1 MKNGNVAIVNK
12 ELEKVERELSVN
24 LLFLTVT
31 LVMFSKMFVD
41 LTMGFSPYLAII
53 TPVLGFCLWK
63 FYQINKIL
71 RARKLKIINKYKGVS
86 VT

>member
-1 MKNGNVAIVNK
+1 MKNGNIAIVNK
-12 ELEKVERELSVN
+12 ELEKVERELIVN
-24 LLFLTVT
+24 LFFLTVT

-41 LTMGFSPYLAII
+41 LTTGFSLYLAVI
-53 TPVLGFCLWK
+53 TPVLAFCLWK

-71 RARKLKIINKYKGVS
+71 RARKLKIINKYKDIS

>member
-1 MKNGNVAIVNK
+1 MKNGNVTIVNR

-41 LTMGFSPYLAII
+41 LTMGFSLYLAII
-53 TPVLGFCLWK
+53 TPVLAFCLWK
-63 FYQINKIL
+63 FYQVNKIL
-71 RARKLKIINKYKGVS
+71 TARKLKIINKYKGVS

>member
-1 MKNGNVAIVNK
+1 MKNGNVTIVNR

-41 LTMGFSPYLAII
+41 LTMACRS
-53 TPVLGFCLWK
+53 
-63 FYQINKIL
+63 
-71 RARKLKIINKYKGVS
+71 
-86 VT
+86 

>member
-1 MKNGNVAIVNK
+1 MKNGNITIVNR

-24 LLFLTVT
+24 LIFLTVT

-41 LTMGFSPYLAII
+41 LTMGFSLYLAII
-53 TPVLGFCLWK
+53 TPVLAFCLWK
-63 FYQINKIL
+63 FYQVNKIL
-71 RARKLKIINKYKGVS
+71 TARKLKIINKYKGVS

>member
-1 MKNGNVAIVNK
+1 MKNGNITIVNR

-41 LTMGFSPYLAII
+41 LTMGFSLYLAII
-53 TPVLGFCLWK
+53 TPVLAFCLWK
-63 FYQINKIL
+63 FYQVNKIL
-71 RARKLKIINKYKGVS
+71 TARKLKIINKYKGVS

>member
-1 MKNGNVAIVNK
+1 MKNGSVTIVNR

-41 LTMGFSPYLAII
+41 LTMGFSLYLAII
-53 TPVLGFCLWK
+53 TPVLAFCLWK
-63 FYQINKIL
+63 FYQVNKIL
-71 RARKLKIINKYKGVS
+71 TARKLKIINKYKGVS